1 MEFTQKF
8 GPDLNTI
15 YLLLIIKNKIF
26 LNSLKKVDK
35 GPILL
40 SLILILFL
48 GISIFK
54 GSSLFVSVFHEVLN
68 KNSDIFLPALNICVC
83 ILFMANIILPLL
95 LGGLQKQKNVFS
107 VLIYYPFGLITT
119 VLFEIISGMTELL
132 FLFFVPFYFGA
143 FLIVNGSM
151 FSPKF
156 LLFIP
161 GFILFMVLLSN
172 TIFLCKNIF
181 SMISASRILKRILLF
196 FGVAV
201 LLMIIIFP
209 EVIKLEKVLIKED
222 VILFSQVLDYTPSGM
237 FVTYLRTI
245 AKPLDVINF
254 SFIILAFLFL
264 NAIIFALN
272 IWLAKDLKEK
282 RFRASGGEFRSKKSS
297 NLSIIL
303 NLLKINS
310 YLKKDFIYLF
320 RSVNT
325 MAFLLYWVYIIYS
338 IQYYSVDLVVKLIL
352 LLCVT
357 VAFFGVNMFSHEFS
371 GIVNYY
377 SLPITG
383 AHVLR
388 NKKKFID
395 VLIACAVFVLLIIT
409 FFFNSRTPS
418 LNHILFVLGIFS
430 ISYFIFM
437 YSCLALSV
445 YFPYRVDYHS
455 LWGRQVSYST
465 MLLFLPILL
474 VSVWLSFFIS
484 SSYAQS
490 NIPIGIHLV
499 IYTITFG
506 LVSLKKT
513 LLKKLGNRFEQR
525 KERIIAACQ

>member
-1 MEFTQKF
+1 M
-8 GPDLNTI
+8 NTI

-40 SLILILFL
+40 SFILILFL
-48 GISIFK
+48 GINSFK
-54 GSSLFVSVFHEVLN
+54 GSSSFVSVFHEVLN
-68 KNSDIFLPALNICVC
+68 KNSDIFLPALNICIG
-83 ILFMANIILPLL
+83 ILFMANILLPLF

-119 VLFEIISGMTELL
+119 VLFEIIAGMAELL
-132 FLFFVPFYFGA
+132 FLFFVPFYFSA
-143 FLIVNGSM
+143 FLVVNGSM
-151 FSPKF
+151 FSPIF

-172 TIFLCKNIF
+172 TIFLWKNIF
-181 SMISASRILKRILLF
+181 SMISASRILKGILLF

-209 EVIKLEKVLIKED
+209 DEVIKPEKVLKKENM
-222 VILFSQVLDYTPSGM
+222 ILVSQVLDYTPSGM
-237 FVTYLRTI
+237 FVNYLRTI
-245 AKPLDVINF
+245 AKPLQVINF
-254 SFIILAFLFL
+254 SFIILAFLSL
-264 NAIIFALN
+264 NALIFALN
-272 IWLAKDLKEK
+272 IWLAKYLKEK

-297 NLSIIL
+297 NLNIIL
-303 NLLKINS
+303 NLLKINP
-310 YLKKDFIYLF
+310 YLRKDFIYLF
-320 RSVNT
+320 RSVKT
-325 MAFLLYWVYIIYS
+325 MAFLLFWVYIIYT
-338 IQYYSVDLVVKLIL
+338 IQYSSVYLVIKLIL
-352 LLCVT
+352 SLCVT
-357 VAFFGVNMFSHEFS
+357 IAFFGINMFSHEFS

-395 VLIACAVFVLLIIT
+395 VLIACAVFVLLIFT
-409 FFFNSRTPS
+409 FFFNSTTPS

-437 YSCLALSV
+437 YSCLAVSV
-445 YFPYRVDYHS
+445 YFPYSVDYHS

-465 MLLFLPILL
+465 MLLFFPVFLVIL
-474 VSVWLSFFIS
+474 WLSFIIS
-484 SSYAQS
+484 ASYAQS
-490 NIPIGIHLV
+490 NIPLGIHLV